1 MSNPE
6 LTAVRDAHRFDE
18 GALERYLTEH
28 IDGFQGPMKIE
39 QFEGRLREIDE
50 ALGEP
55 DIWKDHQ
62 ACERL
67 QCERVKIRE
76 DLEPI
81 EFEWSRRAEDD

>member
-1 MSNPE
+1 MK
-6 LTAVRDAHRFDE
+6 D
-18 GALERYLTEH
+18 LEK
-28 IDGFQGPMKIE
+28 KIE

-67 QCERVKIRE
+67 QNERVKIRE
-76 DLEPI
+76 DLEPV